1 MKENE
6 RSLCHAV
13 ISVPDFLQGNN
24 FSLGFN
30 EGEEGSR
37 KGENFERKNPRPCG
51 SAPPPTFW
59 CARIVSFLF
68 LPANNEGLNEETLGG
83 DDEGKIDFDIVRQK
97 SRGG

>member
-30 EGEEGSR
+30 EGEE
-37 KGENFERKNPRPCG
+37 KGGNPRPCG
-51 SAPPPTFW
+51 SAPSPPTFW

-68 LPANNEGLNEETLGG
+68 LPANNEGLNEETFGG
-83 DDEGKIDFDIVRQK
+83 DDDGGKIDFDIVRQK
-97 SRGG
+97 SRGGG